1 MGVHLERALMLYEQ
15 SRFDLAEREVRTDL
29 EGEPENATAHALL
42 ALCQAERGE
51 VREATWS
58 AQEAVTREPDLP
70 FAHYALASVLQD
82 RERLDEAQQ
91 SILEAI
97 RLDPKNTNYLAQL
110 ASIRCDQGRWQDA
123 MEATEQGLRLDPEH
137 IACIN
142 LRALALNK
150 LGRAAESRAAI
161 ESALARDPLN
171 AVTHANLGWACL
183 QKGEADK
190 ALEHFREAL
199 RLDSEFAMAR
209 HGIVEC
215 LKTRYAVYRFLLRF
229 MLWMAGL
236 SKPWQWG
243 IILGGAAAYL
253 ILLFIL
259 LFTVDLDD
267 SSWWGRLIWPLLIS
281 YLAFGVMTW
290 IADPL
295 FNLLLRFDRFGRLAL
310 SSGQRT
316 ASTWV
321 GACLAF
327 AFIFMMAALFTGSHA
342 LWAASALSGLLVIPI
357 TGVFNCPPGPSRRLM
372 VYYTLAIILCGVVGI
387 LLLPAMPAEREDV
400 NLAFVLR
407 MILALFFLGAG
418 VLATFL
424 SGGLVLM
431 LLNRNPRNR

>member
-1 MGVHLERALMLYEQ
+1 MLYEQ
-15 SRFDLAEREVRTDL
+15 SRFDLAEREVRMDL
-29 EGEPENATAHALL
+29 EGDPGNATALALL
-42 ALCQAERGE
+42 ALCQAERGSI
-51 VREATWS
+51 REATWS

-123 MEATEQGLRLDPEH
+123 LESTEQGLRLDAEH

-183 QKGEADK
+183 QKGDATK
-190 ALEHFREAL
+190 AQEHFREAL

-209 HGIVEC
+209 HGLVEC
-215 LKTRYAVYRFLLRF
+215 LKTRYVVYRILLRF

-236 SKPWQWG
+236 SKRWQWG

-253 ILLFIL
+253 ILLL
-259 LFTVDLDD
+259 VV
-267 SSWWGRLIWPLLIS
+267 SVKEPRPEVARLIWSVLIA
-281 YLAFGVMTW
+281 YLAFGVLTW
-290 IADPL
+290 IADPV
-295 FNLLLRFDRFGRLAL
+295 FNLLLRLDSYGRLAL
-310 SSGQRT
+310 SPAQRT
-316 ASTWV
+316 ACNWV
-321 GACLAF
+321 GACLAVALLSLIVALIWGF
-327 AFIFMMAALFTGSHA
+327 HAA
-342 LWAASALSGLLVIPI
+342 WAASVICGLFVLPI
-357 TGVFNCPPGPSRRLM
+357 TGVFNCPAGPSRRTMML
-372 VYYTLAIILCGVVGI
+372 YTLGIII
-387 LLLPAMPAEREDV
+387 S
-400 NLAFVLR
+400 
-407 MILALFFLGAG
+407 GAVG
-418 VLATFL
+418 VLFL
-424 SGGLVLM
+424 SIASASEASPSLHVLWLFLSFVFLSVSVFGSFFSGGVALH
-431 LLNRNPRNR
+431 LLSSRPHD

>member
-1 MGVHLERALMLYEQ
+1 MLYEQ
-15 SRFDLAEREVRTDL
+15 SRFDLAEREVRMDL
-29 EGEPENATAHALL
+29 EGEPGNATAHALL
-42 ALCQAERGE
+42 ALCQAERGQI
-51 VREATWS
+51 REATWS

-70 FAHYALASVLQD
+70 FAHYALASVMQD

-123 MEATEQGLRLDPEH
+123 LESTEQGLRLDAEH

-183 QKGEADK
+183 QKGDATK
-190 ALEHFREAL
+190 AQDHFREAL

-209 HGIVEC
+209 HGLVEC
-215 LKTRYAVYRFLLRF
+215 FKTRYVVYRMLLRF

-236 SKPWQWG
+236 SKRWQWG

-253 ILLFIL
+253 ILLFVVAL
-259 LFTVDLDD
+259 APGLAPY
-267 SSWWGRLIWPLLIS
+267 IWPVLIA
-281 YLAFGVMTW
+281 YLAFGVLTW

-295 FNLLLRFDRFGRLAL
+295 FNLLLRLDSYGRLAL
-310 SSGQRT
+310 SPIQRT
-316 ASTWV
+316 ASSWV
-321 GACLAF
+321 GGCLLASF
-327 AFIFMMAALFTGSHA
+327 VGLIVALIFSSPAA
-342 LWAASALSGLLVIPI
+342 WASSAICGLLVLPI
-357 TGVFNCPPGPSRRLM
+357 TGVFDCPPGRSRRTMWL
-372 VYYTLAIILCGVVGI
+372 YTTGIAVSGAIGVLLLGIMSSGGDAGDVEVKRPILAHVFLSFCVLGAFFSGGVV
-387 LLLPAMPAEREDV
+387 LLLISRRPPD
-400 NLAFVLR
+400 
-407 MILALFFLGAG
+407 
-418 VLATFL
+418 
-424 SGGLVLM
+424 
-431 LLNRNPRNR
+431 

>member
-1 MGVHLERALMLYEQ
+1 MGFHLERALMLYEH
-15 SRFDLAEREVRTDL
+15 SRFDLAEREVRMDL
-29 EGEPENATAHALL
+29 EADPSNATAHALL

-51 VREATWS
+51 IREATWS
-58 AQEAVTREPDLP
+58 AQEAVTREPDLS
-70 FAHYALASVLQD
+70 FAHYALASVMQD

-110 ASIRCDQGRWQDA
+110 ASVRCDQGRWQEA
-123 MEATEQGLRLDPEH
+123 LEATEQGLRLDPEH
-137 IACIN
+137 VACIN

-183 QKGEADK
+183 QKGDAAK
-190 ALEHFREAL
+190 AQEHFREAL

-215 LKTRYAVYRFLLRF
+215 LKTRYAIYRILLRF

-253 ILLFIL
+253 ILLF
-259 LFTVDLDD
+259 VMEWNEEG
-267 SSWWGRLIWPLLIS
+267 SWWARLIWPLLIA
-281 YLAFGVMTW
+281 YLAFGVLTW

-295 FNLLLRFDRFGRLAL
+295 FNLLLRLDRFGRLAL
-310 SSGQRT
+310 SPAQRT
-316 ASTWV
+316 ASSWV
-321 GACLAF
+321 GVCLAV
-327 AFIFMMAALFTGSHA
+327 ALTSLLVA
-342 LWAASALSGLLVIPI
+342 LLSGAHVAWAAAALSGILVVPI
-357 TGVFNCPPGPSRRLM
+357 TGVFNCPPGPSRRIM
-372 VYYTLAIILCGVVGI
+372 VHYTMGIVSCGAIGI
-387 LLLPAMPAEREDV
+387 FLLSTIPIAGEDLKETGNRPV
-400 NLAFVLR
+400 W
-407 MILALFFLGAG
+407 ALIFLGIS
-418 VLATFL
+418 VLAAFL

-431 LLNRNPRNR
+431 LLSRRPPD